1 MNENNKLIF
10 KKIFEN
16 SVVVVAIATY
26 FMLFNFSY
34 LKMDVRHLMI
44 SQKIASLVI
53 LLLSISIFEI
63 AYNKDSGKLA
73 INGIEILVL
82 ALHTLTIWHVTNKMN
97 ILLENYILFST
108 YFFVTYYF
116 LKSILIFTKEKRKYF
131 NSLSD
136 IHEIVIKE
144 PIKKE
149 AKKRTENR

>member
-10 KKIFEN
+10 KKIFGN
-16 SVVVVAIATY
+16 LVIAVAIVAY
-26 FMLFNFSY
+26 FMLFDFSY
-34 LKMDVRHLMI
+34 FKI
-44 SQKIASLVI
+44 ESQYLIIAQKVASLII
-53 LLLSISIFEI
+53 LLLSISIFEF

-82 ALHTLTIWHVTNKMN
+82 ALHTLTIWHITNKMN
-97 ILLENYILFST
+97 IFLENYILFSVCT
-108 YFFVTYYF
+108 FVTYYF
-116 LKSILIFTKEKRKYF
+116 LKSILMFTIEKRKYL

-149 AKKRTENR
+149 AKKRTK